1 MLLSMV
7 SIVPIHHHVAL
18 LVTNLLELYIGNGSG
33 GQLAEGDML
42 EPRRVVKQILKA
54 VERQF
59 PAELDTAVTSW
70 LERTQEEDGT
80 GVKEGPRMQALRDIF
95 YGSLHMPLADS
106 NTSLY
111 LSVDHPEVDYMVL
124 ILLCIL
130 PLVDNYAYFCD
141 LPWNSL
147 DAEPYMLVF
156 HLIDIWGFSFSWHS
170 SADWVL
176 LSSLGTHHTQSY
188 PSDGNCCDCVSFFI
202 G

>member
-1 MLLSMV
+1 VWYL
-7 SIVPIHHHVAL
+7 
-18 LVTNLLELYIGNGSG
+18 
-33 GQLAEGDML
+33 Q
-42 EPRRVVKQILKA
+42 
-54 VERQF
+54 
-59 PAELDTAVTSW
+59 
-70 LERTQEEDGT
+70 RTQEEDGT
-80 GVKEGPRMQALRDIF
+80 GVKEAPKMQALRDIF

-111 LSVDHPEVDYMVL
+111 LSVDHPEVEYMVL

-130 PLVDNYAYFCD
+130 QLVDNYAYFRD

-147 DAEPYMLVF
+147 DADPYMLVF

-176 LSSLGTHHTQSY
+176 LSSMGTHHTQSY
-188 PSDGNCCDCVSFFI
+188 PSDGICCGCVSFFI

>member
-1 MLLSMV
+1 
-7 SIVPIHHHVAL
+7 
-18 LVTNLLELYIGNGSG
+18 
-33 GQLAEGDML
+33 
-42 EPRRVVKQILKA
+42 
-54 VERQF
+54 
-59 PAELDTAVTSW
+59 
-70 LERTQEEDGT
+70 
-80 GVKEGPRMQALRDIF
+80 MQALRDIF

-156 HLIDIWGFSFSWHS
+156 HLIGDSLFHGIHLQIGYCCHLWGPTTHS
-170 SADWVL
+170 PTL
-176 LSSLGTHHTQSY
+176 LMESVV
-188 PSDGNCCDCVSFFI
+188 DV
-202 G
+202 

>member
-1 MLLSMV
+1 
-7 SIVPIHHHVAL
+7 
-18 LVTNLLELYIGNGSG
+18 
-33 GQLAEGDML
+33 
-42 EPRRVVKQILKA
+42 
-54 VERQF
+54 
-59 PAELDTAVTSW
+59 
-70 LERTQEEDGT
+70 
-80 GVKEGPRMQALRDIF
+80 MQALHDIF

-106 NTSLY
+106 NISLY
-111 LSVDHPEVDYMVL
+111 LSVDHPEVEYMVL

-141 LPWNSL
+141 PPWNSL

-176 LSSLGTHHTQSY
+176 LSSLRIHHTQSY